1 VDHHSDGIYIDEA
14 YFTRQKFNK
23 IGCTQKAKPLYEKN
37 NFQSS
42 GQHLFCRGKKEF

>member
-1 VDHHSDGIYIDEA
+1 MKLVFSVEILI
-14 YFTRQKFNK
+14 K
-23 IGCTQKAKPLYEKN
+23 IGCTEKAKPLYEKN